1 MSRNKRARTIH
12 PDVHVHQH
20 SFSLETITGRSD
32 PNAPETAFVDR
43 SSDDHRRHY
52 REPIPFEP
60 PSPLKRSRLE
70 SNAAVE
76 GRPATQGLATAT
88 QNTVPSETYQMDL
101 PDDDDP
107 AQPQLEPSTAG
118 VNVIKPSDP
127 ALHRFRSNRDRYGAR
142 ILRRNGRLGANE
154 TVCPLCKNPDNGA
167 PLIRCKDC
175 FGDQLICATCCVDR
189 HAENPLHRVEQ
200 WNGSHFQIVSL
211 KSLGLRVQLGHP
223 PRTRCPS
230 AVQLHVDFVVL
241 HTNGIHHVVVDA
253 CDCEDRF
260 LVGPPEEQLLTA
272 GWFPATDIRTRTCAT
287 FACMDLFVL
296 STQQS
301 KTTIYDFYKM
311 LEKLTDNSGGPVAY
325 RYHAFLRMC
334 REYPHLL
341 MLKRAGIPR
350 AQRRVNLP
358 EGWENASPEDA
369 FLYIIFLALDA
380 CFRLKRRMV
389 SSELKDP
396 SLGLGWSYMVES
408 KPYRAY
414 LLTVTDQKEMS
425 TCSGLAAL
433 DYANT
438 KFAKG
443 YSSTRVGMGVCARHE
458 FVQPNGV
465 GDLQNSP
472 FGPNNVKCY
481 GLGHKAQCKILW
493 VLSKNHGDI

>member
-1 MSRNKRARTIH
+1 MRLRLPLSTDHPTTIGDTIANLSPSNPLPRSNAVDLRAM
-12 PDVHVHQH
+12 
-20 SFSLETITGRSD
+20 
-32 PNAPETAFVDR
+32 
-43 SSDDHRRHY
+43 
-52 REPIPFEP
+52 P
-60 PSPLKRSRLE
+60 PSKAARQPRDLRRPLRIRCPLKRIKWIC
-70 SNAAVE
+70 
-76 GRPATQGLATAT
+76 
-88 QNTVPSETYQMDL
+88 

-118 VNVIKPSDP
+118 VNVIKPSHFTDFAVIATDTAP
-127 ALHRFRSNRDRYGAR
+127 
-142 ILRRNGRLGANE
+142 
-154 TVCPLCKNPDNGA
+154 NPDNGA